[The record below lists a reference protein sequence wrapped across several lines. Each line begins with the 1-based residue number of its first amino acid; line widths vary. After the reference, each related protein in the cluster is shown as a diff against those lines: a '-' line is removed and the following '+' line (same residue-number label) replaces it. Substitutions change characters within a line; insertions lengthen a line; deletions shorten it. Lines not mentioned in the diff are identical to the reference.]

1 MQYKNYAFRTVSYEK
16 QMQIAENKAKVEMTL
31 DPIRSYLQCAN
42 IFNVETDSL
51 YKQIT
56 SIVNIPDKSSY
67 FIDLRQGPQTEAQKK
82 MMYNI
87 EHISDYAQEGIKMNF
102 IVDMEKKKYLSAAK
116 DEGIGACFACL
127 YPLNAT
133 KPILVL
139 TEEGQRLNLYT
150 YVGTPSKEGVAY
162 LFAREPAGSFFIQLQ
177 EYHFLS
183 LKKDPVHNYDHGL
196 LLSYNPEWG
205 WKNISFGIILKEN
218 QDMVRQLF
226 DSVRNPMKPLELPD
240 NNKMSTGTVK
250 RSYPWQWG

>member
-1 MQYKNYAFRTVSYEK
+1 MQFKKSIQKTVSYEK

-31 DPIRSYLQCAN
+31 DPMRSYLQGVN

-51 YKQIT
+51 YKQI
-56 SIVNIPDKSSY
+56 SSVVDLSSRSNY
-67 FIDLRQGPQTEAQKK
+67 FIDQREGPQTEAQKK

-87 EHISDYAQEGIKMNF
+87 ERISEYAQEGSKKHF

-116 DEGIGACFACL
+116 DEGIGTCL
-127 YPLNAT
+127 CCLHPVNAANS
-133 KPILVL
+133 IMLL
-139 TEEGQRLNLYT
+139 TEEDQRLGMYA

-162 LFAREPAGSFFIQLQ
+162 LFAKEKAGSFFIQIQ
-177 EYHFLS
+177 EFHFLS

-226 DSVRNPMKPLELPD
+226 DSVRSPTKPIEQANTDSMNMGNMKH
-240 NNKMSTGTVK
+240 
-250 RSYPWQWG
+250 SYPWQ

>member
-1 MQYKNYAFRTVSYEK
+1 MQFKKYTQKTVSYEK
-16 QMQIAENKAKVEMTL
+16 QMQIAENKTKVEMTL
-31 DPIRSYLQCAN
+31 DPMRTYLQCAN

-51 YKQIT
+51 YKQIAPVVGT
-56 SIVNIPDKSSY
+56 SNKSNY
-67 FIDLRQGPQTEAQKK
+67 FIDPKQGPQTEAQKK

-87 EHISDYAQEGIKMNF
+87 EHINDDAQDGIKMNF

-116 DEGIGACFACL
+116 DEDIGTCLCCL
-127 YPLNAT
+127 YPVNAA
-133 KPILVL
+133 KPILL
-139 TEEGQRLNLYT
+139 LAEEDQHLGLFA

-162 LFAREPAGSFFIQLQ
+162 LFAKEKAGSFFSQLQ
-177 EYHFLS
+177 EFHFLS

-226 DSVRNPMKPLELPD
+226 DSVRNPTKPIEQPDSHEMGLE
-240 NNKMSTGTVK
+240 TVNH
-250 RSYPWQWG
+250 SCPWR

>member
-1 MQYKNYAFRTVSYEK
+1 MQFKNYDRKIVSYEK

-31 DPIRSYLQCAN
+31 DPIRAYLQGVN

-51 YKQIT
+51 YKQI
-56 SIVNIPDKSSY
+56 SSVVDLSSRSNY
-67 FIDLRQGPQTEAQKK
+67 FIDQRQGPQTEAQKK

-87 EHISDYAQEGIKMNF
+87 ERISDYAQEGIKMHF

-116 DEGIGACFACL
+116 DEGIGTCL
-127 YPLNAT
+127 CCLHPVNAANS
-133 KPILVL
+133 IMLL
-139 TEEGQRLNLYT
+139 TEEDQRLGMYA

-162 LFAREPAGSFFIQLQ
+162 LFAKEAAGSFFIQLQ
-177 EYHFLS
+177 EFHFLS

-218 QDMVRQLF
+218 QGMVRQLF
-226 DSVRNPMKPLELPD
+226 DSVRNPMKPVELLD
-240 NNKMSTGTVK
+240 SNRMNAEVVK
-250 RSYPWQWG
+250 HSYPWQ

>member
-1 MQYKNYAFRTVSYEK
+1 MQFKNYDRKIVSYEK

-31 DPIRSYLQCAN
+31 DPIRAYLQGVN

-51 YKQIT
+51 YKQI
-56 SIVNIPDKSSY
+56 SSVVDLSSRSNY
-67 FIDLRQGPQTEAQKK
+67 FIDQREGPQTEAQKK

-87 EHISDYAQEGIKMNF
+87 ERISDYAQEGIKMHF

-116 DEGIGACFACL
+116 DEGIGTCL
-127 YPLNAT
+127 CCLHPVNAANS
-133 KPILVL
+133 IMLL
-139 TEEGQRLNLYT
+139 TEEDQRLGKYA

-162 LFAREPAGSFFIQLQ
+162 LFAKEAAGSFFIQLQ
-177 EYHFLS
+177 EFHFLS

-226 DSVRNPMKPLELPD
+226 DSVRNPTKPVELPD
-240 NNKMSTGTVK
+240 SNRMNTEAAKH
-250 RSYPWQWG
+250 SYPWQ

>member
-1 MQYKNYAFRTVSYEK
+1 MQFKNYACKTVSYEK

-31 DPIRSYLQCAN
+31 DPLRSYLQCAN

-51 YKQIT
+51 YNQIASVVDT
-56 SIVNIPDKSSY
+56 PNRSNY

-82 MMYNI
+82 MIYNI
-87 EHISDYAQEGIKMNF
+87 EHISDYAQEGVKMNF

-116 DEGIGACFACL
+116 DEEIGTCLCCL
-127 YPLNAT
+127 YPVNAA
-133 KPILVL
+133 KPIMLL
-139 TEEGQRLNLYT
+139 AEEDQRIGMYT

-162 LFAREPAGSFFIQLQ
+162 LFAKEKAGSFFIQLQ
-177 EYHFLS
+177 EFHFLS

-226 DSVRNPMKPLELPD
+226 DSVRNPTKPAELPD
-240 NNKMSTGTVK
+240 SRMNVETVK
-250 RSYPWQWG
+250 HPYPWQ

>member
-1 MQYKNYAFRTVSYEK
+1 MQFKKSIQKTVNYEK

-31 DPIRSYLQCAN
+31 DPMRSYLQGVN

-51 YKQIT
+51 YKQI
-56 SIVNIPDKSSY
+56 SSVVDLSSRSNY
-67 FIDLRQGPQTEAQKK
+67 FIDQREGPQTEAQKK

-87 EHISDYAQEGIKMNF
+87 ERISDYAQEGIKMHF

-116 DEGIGACFACL
+116 DEGIGTCL
-127 YPLNAT
+127 CCLHPVNAANS
-133 KPILVL
+133 IMLL
-139 TEEGQRLNLYT
+139 TEEDQRLGMYA

-162 LFAREPAGSFFIQLQ
+162 LFAKEKAGSFFIQLQ
-177 EYHFLS
+177 EFHFLS

-226 DSVRNPMKPLELPD
+226 DSVRSPGLP
-240 NNKMSTGTVK
+240 
-250 RSYPWQWG
+250 

>member
-1 MQYKNYAFRTVSYEK
+1 MQFKKSIQKTVNYEK

-31 DPIRSYLQCAN
+31 DPMRSYLQGVN
-42 IFNVETDSL
+42 IFNEETDSL
-51 YKQIT
+51 YKQI
-56 SIVNIPDKSSY
+56 SSVVDLSSRSNY
-67 FIDLRQGPQTEAQKK
+67 FIDKREGPQTEAQKK

-87 EHISDYAQEGIKMNF
+87 ERISDYAQEGIKMHF

-116 DEGIGACFACL
+116 DEGIGTCL
-127 YPLNAT
+127 CCLHPVNAANS
-133 KPILVL
+133 IMLL
-139 TEEGQRLNLYT
+139 TEEDQRLGMYA

-162 LFAREPAGSFFIQLQ
+162 LFAKEKAGSFFIQLQ
-177 EYHFLS
+177 EFHFLS

-226 DSVRNPMKPLELPD
+226 DSVRSPTKPIEQANTDSMNMGNMKH
-240 NNKMSTGTVK
+240 
-250 RSYPWQWG
+250 SYPWQ

>member
-1 MQYKNYAFRTVSYEK
+1 MQFKNYDRKIVSYEK

-31 DPIRSYLQCAN
+31 DPIRAYLQGVN

-51 YKQIT
+51 YKQI
-56 SIVNIPDKSSY
+56 SSVVDLSSRSNY
-67 FIDLRQGPQTEAQKK
+67 FIDQREGPQTEAQKK

-87 EHISDYAQEGIKMNF
+87 ERISDYAQEGIKMHF

-116 DEGIGACFACL
+116 DEGIGTCL
-127 YPLNAT
+127 CCLHPVNAANS
-133 KPILVL
+133 IMLL
-139 TEEGQRLNLYT
+139 TEEDQRLGMYA

-162 LFAREPAGSFFIQLQ
+162 LFAKEAAGSFFIQLQ
-177 EYHFLS
+177 EFHFLS

-218 QDMVRQLF
+218 QGMVRQLF
-226 DSVRNPMKPLELPD
+226 DSVRNPMKPVELLD
-240 NNKMSTGTVK
+240 SNRMNAEVVK
-250 RSYPWQWG
+250 HSYPWQ

>member
-1 MQYKNYAFRTVSYEK
+1 MQFKNYDRKIVSYEK

-31 DPIRSYLQCAN
+31 DPIRAYLQGVN

-51 YKQIT
+51 YKQI
-56 SIVNIPDKSSY
+56 SSVVDLSSRSNY
-67 FIDLRQGPQTEAQKK
+67 FIDQREGPQTEAQKK

-87 EHISDYAQEGIKMNF
+87 ERISDYAQEGIKMHF

-116 DEGIGACFACL
+116 DEGIGTCL
-127 YPLNAT
+127 CCLHPVNAANS
-133 KPILVL
+133 IMLL
-139 TEEGQRLNLYT
+139 TEEDQRLGMYA

-162 LFAREPAGSFFIQLQ
+162 LFAKEAAGSFFIQLQ
-177 EYHFLS
+177 EFHFLS

-226 DSVRNPMKPLELPD
+226 DSVRNPTKPVELPGS
-240 NNKMSTGTVK
+240 NRMNTEAAKH
-250 RSYPWQWG
+250 SYPWQ

>member
-1 MQYKNYAFRTVSYEK
+1 MQFKKYVQKTVSYEK
-16 QMQIAENKAKVEMTL
+16 QMQIAENKTKVEMTL
-31 DPIRSYLQCAN
+31 DPMRSYLQGVN

-51 YKQIT
+51 YKQI
-56 SIVNIPDKSSY
+56 SSVVDLSSRSNY
-67 FIDLRQGPQTEAQKK
+67 FIDQREGPQTEAQKK

-87 EHISDYAQEGIKMNF
+87 ERISDYAQEGIKMHF

-116 DEGIGACFACL
+116 DEGIGTCL
-127 YPLNAT
+127 CCLHPVNAANSIMLLT
-133 KPILVL
+133 K
-139 TEEGQRLNLYT
+139 EDQRLGMYA

-162 LFAREPAGSFFIQLQ
+162 LFAKEAAGSFFIQLQ
-177 EYHFLS
+177 GFHFLS

-226 DSVRNPMKPLELPD
+226 DSVRNPTRPVELPD
-240 NNKMSTGTVK
+240 SNRMKAEAVK
-250 RSYPWQWG
+250 HSYPWQ

>member
-1 MQYKNYAFRTVSYEK
+1 MQFKNYDRKIVSYEK

-31 DPIRSYLQCAN
+31 DPIRAYLQGVN

-51 YKQIT
+51 YKQI
-56 SIVNIPDKSSY
+56 SSVVDLSSRSNY
-67 FIDLRQGPQTEAQKK
+67 FIDQREGPQTEAQKK

-87 EHISDYAQEGIKMNF
+87 ERISDYAQEGIKMHF

-116 DEGIGACFACL
+116 DEGIGTCL
-127 YPLNAT
+127 CCLHPVNAANSIMLLT
-133 KPILVL
+133 K
-139 TEEGQRLNLYT
+139 EDQRLGMYA

-162 LFAREPAGSFFIQLQ
+162 LFAKEAAGSFFIQLQ
-177 EYHFLS
+177 EFHFLS

-226 DSVRNPMKPLELPD
+226 DSVRNPTRPVELPD
-240 NNKMSTGTVK
+240 SNRMKAEAVK
-250 RSYPWQWG
+250 HSYPWQ

>member
-1 MQYKNYAFRTVSYEK
+1 MQFKNYARKTVSYEK

-31 DPIRSYLQCAN
+31 DPLRSYLQCAN

-51 YKQIT
+51 YNQIA
-56 SIVNIPDKSSY
+56 SVGDLSNRSNY
-67 FIDLRQGPQTEAQKK
+67 FIDLRHGPQTEAQKK
-82 MMYNI
+82 MIYNI
-87 EHISDYAQEGIKMNF
+87 EYISDYAQEGIKMNF

-116 DEGIGACFACL
+116 DEEIGTCLCCL
-127 YPLNAT
+127 YPVNAT
-133 KPILVL
+133 KPIMLL
-139 TEEGQRLNLYT
+139 TEENQQLGLYV

-162 LFAREPAGSFFIQLQ
+162 LFAKEKAGSFFIQLQ
-177 EYHFLS
+177 EFHFLS

-226 DSVRNPMKPLELPD
+226 DSVRNPMKPVELPD
-240 NNKMSTGTVK
+240 SSRMSAETVK
-250 RSYPWQWG
+250 HSYPWQ

>member
-1 MQYKNYAFRTVSYEK
+1 MQFKNYAHKTVSYEK

-31 DPIRSYLQCAN
+31 DPMRSYLQYAN

-51 YKQIT
+51 YKQIA
-56 SIVNIPDKSSY
+56 SVVDLSNRSNY
-67 FIDLRQGPQTEAQKK
+67 FIDLQQGPQTEAQKK

-87 EHISDYAQEGIKMNF
+87 EHINDYAQEGIKMNF

-116 DEGIGACFACL
+116 DEEIGTCLCCL
-127 YPLNAT
+127 YPVNAT
-133 KPILVL
+133 RPILL
-139 TEEGQRLNLYT
+139 LADENQRLGAYA

-162 LFAREPAGSFFIQLQ
+162 LFAKEKAGSFFIQLQ
-177 EYHFLS
+177 EFHFLS

-218 QDMVRQLF
+218 QEMVRQLF
-226 DSVRNPMKPLELPD
+226 DTVRNPMKPVEQPD
-240 NNKMSTGTVK
+240 SDEMNVGTVNH
-250 RSYPWQWG
+250 SCPWQ